1 MIRLGLFETIQI
13 WIKME
18 LNLEPL
24 RLFIDLNIVVSPK
37 NNYHEKSN
45 LDQKW
50 SFWAKIEGEWSKG
63 ATFKS
68 IQNHSDLR
76 NHSVITSGSKHR
88 FVYEYT

>member
-1 MIRLGLFETIQI
+1 
-13 WIKME
+13 ME
-18 LNLEPL
+18 LNLERL
-24 RLFIDLNIVVSPK
+24 RLFIDLNIVVSTKK
-37 NNYHEKSN
+37 NNYQENSN

-76 NHSVITSGSKHR
+76 NHLVITSRSKHR